1 MIAATAPETEPK
13 FLTGV
18 EEGSTNEWRGVM
30 IASRVIALGLV
41 MISGAAAHAQT
52 VISRQIS
59 EEPVETTVTQGPYGT
74 VITRRPLD
82 PSYRRVVPPS
92 YVAPSYVAPSYV
104 APSYVAPGY
113 AAPTYA
119 APGYAVA
126 PSYAAPVYPAP
137 GYVAPGYAAPVALQE
152 SDEDDDEAVET
163 ITVRKVREPVV
174 APRRIVR
181 RAPPILARAVEP
193 APRLRRAAYRPLVL
207 RPAQREIVYRTIV
220 RERVYASPYAAN
232 PFAVGAIVPQT
243 VSLTAVPSTVAVQV
257 PVTRG
262 YQYVVVNNRVLLV
275 DPATSIV
282 VADVTP

>member
-1 MIAATAPETEPK
+1 
-13 FLTGV
+13 
-18 EEGSTNEWRGVM
+18 M
-30 IASRVIALGLV
+30 IASRLMAFGLV
-41 MISGAAAHAQT
+41 LISGAAANAQT

-82 PSYRRVVPPS
+82 PSYRRVVPPGYVATGYAAPT
-92 YVAPSYVAPSYV
+92 YVAPGYAAPTYVTPGYAAPT
-104 APSYVAPGY
+104 YVAPGY

-119 APGYAVA
+119 APR
-126 PSYAAPVYPAP
+126 
-137 GYVAPGYAAPVALQE
+137 YVAPGYAAPTMVLQDA
-152 SDEDDDEAVET
+152 DEDDDTVESV
-163 ITVRKVREPVV
+163 TVRTVREPVV

-181 RAPPILARAVEP
+181 RGNPPILARAVEP
-193 APRLRRAAYRPLVL
+193 APRVRRAVYRPLAL

-232 PFAVGAIVPQT
+232 ALALGAVVPQT
-243 VSLTAVPSTVAVQV
+243 VALTAVPSTVAVQV